1 MKVVLFAGGKGTR
14 ISEESHLKP
23 KPMIEIGGKPILWH
37 IMKMYES
44 YGHTEFIVCLGYKG
58 YMIKEYFLNYF
69 YHHSD
74 VTVDLSNNQVEVHT
88 QKSENIKVTL
98 VDTGLET
105 MTAGRLKRVEKYVGN
120 ERFMLT
126 YGDGVANVD
135 MHEQLKFHEGH
146 GKIATMTIVQPG
158 SRFGVLDIAG
168 DGQVNKFM
176 EKPKEDGAWINGGFF
191 ILEPEVF
198 KFLPEDADP
207 IMWEAS
213 PLEDLTAAGEL
224 MSWKHDGFW
233 KCMDTMRDNKD
244 LNAMWDTNP
253 EWKTW

>member
-1 MKVVLFAGGKGTR
+1 
-14 ISEESHLKP
+14 
-23 KPMIEIGGKPILWH
+23 MIEFGGKPILWH

-126 YGDGVANVD
+126 YGDGVANVN
-135 MHEQLKFHEGH
+135 MHEQLKFHENH

-158 SRFGVLDIAG
+158 SRFGVLDIAD

-244 LNAMWDTNP
+244 LNAMWDTDP